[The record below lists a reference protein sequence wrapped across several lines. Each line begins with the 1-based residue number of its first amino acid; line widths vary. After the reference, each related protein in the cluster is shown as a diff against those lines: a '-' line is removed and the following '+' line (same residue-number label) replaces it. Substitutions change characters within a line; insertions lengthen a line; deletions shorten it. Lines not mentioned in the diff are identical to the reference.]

1 MLNISDGKVAGF
13 QNLSPD
19 KLSFTRI
26 KKYIVINDVIFEIII
41 SKELHLFV

>member
-19 KLSFTRI
+19 KLSFTGI